1 MIMNKIKMTI
11 REAGMKDLHE
21 IKAIS
26 EKTFVETFG
35 SENTEEDIEKYLK
48 GNLNTETVTNELYD
62 PDSLFFLVD
71 VNNNSVAY
79 MKLNIGDAQ
88 TEKGLD
94 HSLEIQRIYVLKA
107 YKHNGIGRKLMEKAI
122 EVGNKRHLDFIWL
135 GVWEKNFN
143 AIRFYEKEGFV
154 TFDKH
159 VFKLGDD
166 EQTDY
171 LMKRDLWTEDSS
183 H

>member
-1 MIMNKIKMTI
+1 MYKREFMV
-11 REAGMKDLHE
+11 REAETSDLHI
-21 IKAIS
+21 IKTIS
-26 EKTFVETFG
+26 EKTFIETFG
-35 SENTEEDIEKYLK
+35 SENTEQDISNYLK
-48 GNLNTETVTNELYD
+48 ENSNIRTVAKELAN
-62 PDSLFFLVD
+62 PDSLFYVAQYD
-71 VNNNSVAY
+71 NDIAAY
-79 MKLNIGDAQ
+79 MKLNIGEAQ
-88 TEKGLD
+88 TEKGFD
-94 HSLEIQRIYVLKA
+94 SSIEIQRIYVLKA

-135 GVWEKNFN
+135 GVWERNFN